1 MVSIAVS
8 LNNLIAAILALS
20 FQDRAKVAQALI
32 QSELRSDLNQLLTE
46 LYSSPAHDDVTD
58 EEILTE
64 VRAVRQLVLEP

>member
-8 LNNLIAAILALS
+8 LDNLIAAILALS

-32 QSELRSDLNQLLTE
+32 QLELRSDLSQLLTE